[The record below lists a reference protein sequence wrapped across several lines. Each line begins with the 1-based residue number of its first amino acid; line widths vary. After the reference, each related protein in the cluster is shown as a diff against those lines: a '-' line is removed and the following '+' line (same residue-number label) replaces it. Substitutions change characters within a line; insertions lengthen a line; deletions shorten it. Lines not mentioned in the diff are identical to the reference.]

1 MSWSGAGLEAYMK
14 DKMKQ
19 ETNKELN
26 QFAKEVFNETH
37 SKDNYCHKHDKLK
50 WGKIRIDGVMT
61 WLRCSGC
68 SLDEALEKEAYA
80 VSHICYKKGLK
91 AEIERQKKRLEDIKK
106 ELEEARKEMSNSLSH
121 KDKPSSAP

>member
-1 MSWSGAGLEAYMK
+1 MS
-14 DKMKQ
+14 
-19 ETNKELN
+19 
-26 QFAKEVFNETH
+26 NETH

-50 WGKIRIDGVMT
+50 YGKIKIDGVMT

-68 SLDEALEKEAYA
+68 SLDEALEKEEYEN
-80 VSHICYKKGLK
+80 SYICYKKGLK

-106 ELEEARKEMSNSLSH
+106 ELEFCYEHEQKKWGYYNGELLKCSGCLEEETNSLSH